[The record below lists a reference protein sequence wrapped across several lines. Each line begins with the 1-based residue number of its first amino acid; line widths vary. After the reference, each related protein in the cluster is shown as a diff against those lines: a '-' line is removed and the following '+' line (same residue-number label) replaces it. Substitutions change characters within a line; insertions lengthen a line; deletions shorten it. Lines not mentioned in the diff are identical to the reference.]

1 MKHIHTISLA
11 LALLL
16 PSATAATADSSVPG
30 NVLFNG
36 TTATTAVRSETGWC
50 AVAAGPSTFE
60 NEGSNAVNLSLDAVS
75 YLTEDAFYEV
85 SGMAR
90 LKFKTATTGT
100 VRFDFAGDLPK
111 GVRQPTFSNYKER
124 YSRRAGRLKT
134 SFQLNFPDCSVQVKA
149 IYRD

>member
-1 MKHIHTISLA
+1 MNRIHTISLA

-16 PSATAATADSSVPG
+16 PSATAATAESGAPK
-30 NVLFNG
+30 NVLLNG
-36 TTATTAVRSETGWC
+36 TTAATAARSETGWC
-50 AVAAGPSTFE
+50 AVASGPSTFE
-60 NEGSNAVNLSLDAVS
+60 VEGRKAVNVSLDDVS
-75 YLTEDAFYEV
+75 YQTENAFYAV

-100 VRFDFAGDLPK
+100 LHFDFARDLPK

-124 YSRRAGRLKT
+124 YSWRAGRLKST
-134 SFQLNFPDCSVQVKA
+134 FRLNFPDCSVPVKA